1 MEKRFELNSD
11 LLTALSAHPLLAA
24 YLEINHLK
32 QLYRQGWLR
41 VGISRELCESVAD
54 HIYAM
59 SMLVWLVSD
68 AGLAPGV
75 DRDKALRMVL
85 AHELGE
91 IYTGDIIP
99 GDHVPLEEKQRLEW
113 DALLRVAGKLPNG
126 REFVDLWEEFE
137 AGDSPEARLVR
148 QLDREEMAL
157 QALIYEKQGYQN
169 IDSFYHSAGEAVRS
183 PELAK
188 LLEIVQSLR

>member
-1 MEKRFELNSD
+1 MEKKFDLNLD
-11 LLTALSAHPLLAA
+11 LLAAFSAHPLLAA

-41 VGISRELCESVAD
+41 VGISREQCESVAD

-59 SMLVWLVSD
+59 CMLVWLVAD

-75 DRDKALRMVL
+75 NRDKALRMVL

-99 GDHVPLEEKQRLEW
+99 GDHVPLEEKQRLERS
-113 DALLRVAGKLPNG
+113 ALLSVAGKLPNG
-126 REFVDLWEEFE
+126 QEFVDLWEEFE
-137 AGDSPEARLVR
+137 AGATPEARLVR
-148 QLDREEMAL
+148 QLDRLEMAL
-157 QALIYEKQGYQN
+157 QALVYEKQGHQHM
-169 IDSFYHSAGEAVRS
+169 DGFYHSAEAAVRS
-183 PELAK
+183 PELAN
-188 LLEIVQSLR
+188 LLESVQSLR

>member
-1 MEKRFELNSD
+1 MEKKFELNSD
-11 LLTALSAHPLLAA
+11 LLTALSDQPLLAV

-41 VGISRELCESVAD
+41 VGISREQCESVAD

-59 SMLVWLVSD
+59 SMLVWLVVD

-99 GDHVPLEEKQRLEW
+99 GDRVPPEEKQRLERE
-113 DALLRVAGKLPNG
+113 ALLSVAGKLPVRAGVRRFMG
-126 REFVDLWEEFE
+126 RIR
-137 AGDSPEARLVR
+137 GRR
-148 QLDREEMAL
+148 QPRGAPG
-157 QALIYEKQGYQN
+157 A
-169 IDSFYHSAGEAVRS
+169 AA
-183 PELAK
+183 
-188 LLEIVQSLR
+188 

>member
-1 MEKRFELNSD
+1 MEKKFELNSD
-11 LLTALSAHPLLAA
+11 LLTKLSVQPLLAV
-24 YLEINHLK
+24 YLEMNHLK

-41 VGISRELCESVAD
+41 VGVSSEQCESVAD

-59 SMLVWLVSD
+59 SMLVWLVVD

-75 DRDKALRMVL
+75 DRDKALRMAL

-99 GDHVPLEEKQRLEW
+99 SDRVPPEEKQRLERE
-113 DALLRVAGKLPNG
+113 ALLSVVGKLPFG
-126 REFVDLWEEFE
+126 QEYVDLWEEFE

-148 QLDREEMAL
+148 QLDRLEMAL
-157 QALIYEKQGYQN
+157 QALVYEKQGHRN
-169 IDSFYHSAGEAVRS
+169 MGSFYHSAEEAVRS
-183 PELAK
+183 TELTE
-188 LLEIVQSLR
+188 LLETVQRLR

>member
-1 MEKRFELNSD
+1 MDKKFELNTE
-11 LLTALSAHPLLAA
+11 LLTALSVHPLLAA

-41 VGISRELCESVAD
+41 AGISREQCESVAD

-59 SMLVWLVSD
+59 SMLAWLVVD
-68 AGLAPGV
+68 AGLAPGM

-99 GDHVPLEEKQRLEW
+99 GDRVPPEEKQRLERE
-113 DALLRVAGKLPNG
+113 ALLSVAGKLPFG
-126 REFVDLWEEFE
+126 QEFVDLWEEFE
-137 AGDSPEARLVR
+137 AGESPEARLVR
-148 QLDREEMAL
+148 QLDRLEMAL
-157 QALIYEKQGYQN
+157 QALVYEKQGHRN
-169 IDSFYHSAGEAVRS
+169 MSSFFHSAEEAVRS
-183 PELAK
+183 PELK
-188 LLEIVQSLR
+188 ELLETVQRLR